1 VSNANRREFI
11 RALLGGAAGLT
22 LTYPLFGQGGA
33 PASITAT
40 KLTDRVVALAGNGG
54 NVGLVI
60 GPDGLVMIDGGN
72 APRAADLAKAIAEI
86 SPRMVQ
92 VLFNTHY
99 HFDHT
104 GSNEHLGRSKARI
117 IAHENVKKRL
127 SMTFENPAMGRTME
141 ALMPVGLPT
150 ETHTNGGKLTF
161 GPETIEYTHPPI
173 AHTDGDTF
181 IFLPASNV
189 LHTGDLFWVGRYPVV
204 DYTAGGSLVRM
215 AAVLDQMDKVGNA
228 NTRIIPGHGTPNVGK
243 ADLRRIR
250 DMWLTIN
257 KRLEDHATQGRSIDE
272 VIAAA
277 PTKDFDMALGVANPA
292 GFIRQAYG
300 GVLAR
305 QNAR

>member
-1 VSNANRREFI
+1 VLQSNRREFI
-11 RALLGGAAGLT
+11 RTLLSGAAGLT
-22 LTYPLFGQGGA
+22 LTYPVFGQDRGPA
-33 PASITAT
+33 PINAT
-40 KLTDRVVALAGNGG
+40 KLTDRVVALSGNGG

-72 APRAADLAKAIAEI
+72 ANRAGDLAKAIAEV
-86 SPRMVQ
+86 SPRLVQ
-92 VLFNTHY
+92 ALFNTHY

-104 GSNEHLGRSKARI
+104 GSNEHLGRSSVWI
-117 IAHENVKKRL
+117 FAHDNVKKRL
-127 SMTFENPAMGRTME
+127 GMTFENPAMGRTME

-150 ETHTNGGKLTF
+150 ETFTTSGRLTF

-181 IFLPASNV
+181 IFLPTSNV

-204 DYTAGGSLVRM
+204 DYTAGGSLARM
-215 AAVLDQMDKVGNA
+215 AAVLDQMDKVGDA
-228 NTRIIPGHGTPNVGK
+228 NTRIIPGHGSANVGK

-257 KRLEDHATQGRSIDE
+257 ERLEEHAAKGRSIEE
-272 VIAAA
+272 VIAAT
-277 PTKDFDMALGVANPA
+277 PTKDFDMALGVGNPA